1 MGKLEDVKSMIADYE
16 KQKRQIDR
24 NNSDI
29 NLKKQVEDIDKQLK
43 PIDLHI
49 QRLEQE
55 KKNMLSNTTNA
66 FESKQLAD
74 EYDRQIAAAKNDPA
88 YGKLNNQK
96 KILND
101 QISIGRKD
109 RQDSR
114 EKQNR
119 DLDDNMLRRFTQES
133 MSIDS
138 DIKSANAKVQ
148 AKLAEMSSYKY
159 QYDANGNV
167 INGDGYRKLVEEY
180 RGMQDNLRELKQAK
194 ELCDKTKAEI
204 NQRWQKR
211 VEPIN
216 NAINNNRA
224 SENTRTVKPEPENN
238 FADAISYWT
247 SQYEKEDSS
256 PKSTKQ
262 EQSERPTQMKSTIE
276 LVDTDNAE
284 QQKQE
289 PNMKPNQWKSTIE
302 LVDPDGANQP
312 KNPADPNVA
321 MPKEKSFDSNWA
333 ASKTSSVEPPKQ
345 TAQVQPQDNGTY
357 YDTKGIKM
365 VNGQPVSIMQDRI
378 KSMLVD
384 EKSDKVV
391 VEMVNGKTVEVKNLG
406 KELGRSA
413 KKELYNT
420 TRILNTCNKVIK
432 ENGLKIRPKTLMKSL
447 NPGVILALTSIR
459 NIDQL
464 EYLHDYISKASKSLN
479 YIKNKGESI
488 SREEAKP
495 DFDLKHIY
503 QKSYR
508 LDKFLQ
514 QRRITSLE
522 KVMRTK
528 VESYRAPSLFARNKV
543 KMLGTGKQERKAA
556 ELSAYIGR
564 PGHEQLEN
572 SLRGMGVLGKD
583 ESLTKENVNKVAQ
596 NLIAHNKGGK
606 NSYRYESKINS
617 AIGQKVKAIQYK
629 NRYKTTTPDPTKMA
643 KSQEE
648 QTKVVDKDKGER

>member
-49 QRLEQE
+49 QRLEEE
-55 KKNMLSNTTNA
+55 KKNVLSNTTNA

-74 EYDRQIAAAKNDPA
+74 EYDRQIAAAKNDPT

-180 RGMQDNLRELKQAK
+180 RVMQDNLRELKQAK

-247 SQYEKEDSS
+247 SQYEKEDNS

-333 ASKTSSVEPPKQ
+333 ASKTSSVEPTKQ
-345 TAQVQPQDNGTY
+345 TAQVQPQDNGVY

-391 VEMVNGKTVEVKNLG
+391 VEMVNGKTVEIKNLG
-406 KELGRSA
+406 KEVGRSA

-420 TRILNTCNKVIK
+420 TRILNTCKKAIK
-432 ENGLKIRPKTLMKSL
+432 ENGLNIKPKTLMKSL

-543 KMLGTGKQERKAA
+543 KMLGAGKQEKKAA

-596 NLIAHNKGGK
+596 NLIAHNKGGR
-606 NSYRYESKINS
+606 NSYRYESKINN